1 MSELRA
7 KNLNVGD
14 RVHHTT
20 FGEGLVTKY
29 EQPFSDVIVTVTFN
43 DSGSKRLLLNQA
55 PMEIIEKYTAP
66 LEKIEEYKAPLEK
79 IKEHKSPHVYTTEF
93 KIKVV
98 KQALSE
104 GRTVIRKHY
113 KLPETTLRSWIKQ
126 FNNGTQLHT

>member
-7 KNLNVGD
+7 KGLNVGD
-14 RVHHTT
+14 RIRHTN

-29 EQPFSDVIVTVTFN
+29 KPSLTDVTVTIAFYN
-43 DSGSKRLLLNQA
+43 NSGIKRFLLSQT

-66 LEKIEEYKAPLEK
+66 LEKIEKYKAPLEK
-79 IKEHKSPHVYTTEF
+79 IKEHKFPHTYTTEF

-104 GRTVIRKHY
+104 GRAATRKQHN
-113 KLPETTLRSWIKQ
+113 LPETTLRNWIKE
-126 FNNGTQLHT
+126 LS

>member
-14 RVHHTT
+14 RVRHTT

-29 EQPFSDVIVTVTFN
+29 EPSIGGNVIVTITFN
-43 DSGSKRLLLNQA
+43 NSGSKRLLLNQA

-66 LEKIEEYKAPLEK
+66 LEKIDEREV
-79 IKEHKSPHVYTTEF
+79 SRTYTTEF

-104 GRTVIRKHY
+104 GRAVVRKHY

-126 FNNGTQLHT
+126 FNK